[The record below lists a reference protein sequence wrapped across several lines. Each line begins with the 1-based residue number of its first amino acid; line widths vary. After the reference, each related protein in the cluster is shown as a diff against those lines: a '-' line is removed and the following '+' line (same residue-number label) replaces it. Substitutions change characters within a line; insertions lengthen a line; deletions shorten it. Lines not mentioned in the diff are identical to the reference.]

1 MKQKQYLWPY
11 THRLNYYSHAYYKAN
26 QSNCPQINKDL
37 MFLGKLVED
46 MSFGMP
52 GNELSKQVRCK
63 LVPIERNWIE
73 QI

>member
-1 MKQKQYLWPY
+1 
-11 THRLNYYSHAYYKAN
+11 
-26 QSNCPQINKDL
+26 